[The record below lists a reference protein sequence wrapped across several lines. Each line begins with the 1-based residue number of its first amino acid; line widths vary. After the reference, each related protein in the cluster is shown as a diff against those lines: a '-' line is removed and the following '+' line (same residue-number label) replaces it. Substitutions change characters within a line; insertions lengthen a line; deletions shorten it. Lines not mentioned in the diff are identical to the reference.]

1 MLPLSAA
8 PYEHHIPSHIKKNYQ
23 GSIESTTPSLAPS
36 QSASQ
41 IGRDDDSINSDGA
54 PPSALGLHQ
63 QQYANEPAGSLAS
76 VIESD
81 GSSSDGG
88 GGRRRPMLK
97 VVENTR
103 NNGPTSPTSP
113 LRAHHAPRN
122 PPPAPSST
130 WNSRTAAKANT
141 AAQPRAAYGGDD
153 SDSSDAGTL
162 KGASSRR
169 RAQSDVGRSNTGS
182 RRGPLER
189 RTSNASSVS
198 TSMRSDGSGG
208 GGKQR
213 KKGGFM
219 NAIKALFAPRDK
231 EALKRGSDA
240 GRSGSPD
247 SMQHYSSSWSTRT
260 DRNVRRSGGG
270 SEVGTSASGGGG
282 GGGLSWG
289 RKKSRLG
296 ASGNDSSSDD
306 DGPARSAALVAVTN
320 VGRTAG
326 KKGEA
331 SGRTGEWMVEPVGA
345 VRPGMKRSSSSRSTI
360 KAGSADKK
368 DNKRQSMIDFPP
380 STASGSKPKARAQA
394 SSDVGQATGLKASKS
409 SATLKA
415 KRSESEL
422 GTGVKVTTAPPGVK
436 RSSSSSAVPSIG
448 VKNSVTNGKPTGATA
463 ARKDAEP
470 APLPTLVSISA
481 PRSINPSSSLT
492 LPSAPGSSI
501 VPASSFATPRP
512 AKSTSSTALSPPA
525 ADTSSSGMKRS
536 STFSTGGG
544 AAGSGAATP
553 RPLSVASA
561 IKSDK
566 AENFAHS
573 PAHRTASPPPRSALR
588 QPRSMG
594 ELKPS
599 ALGQLPVMSVP
610 TAPPPPSAFQA
621 PNPAPATGGD
631 EESVYETGLEDN
643 ASDDGNETDRGG
655 AQGVTLGKQLNG
667 LAPDLHLASPPGSHN
682 GGGSNLSSSTAN
694 GTVVNANGTDTG
706 ATVTRRKSVRIEG
719 VPPSPATESPPRQPK
734 PGNYQPPG
742 EKYFDGAVP
751 VDVSGPSAWTSRI
764 RASDVEASNVWGGPD
779 SSDEDPDEGEYAMA
793 KRAMQRAARKAE
805 KAKAKGKG
813 RQE

>member
-1 MLPLSAA
+1 M
-8 PYEHHIPSHIKKNYQ
+8 
-23 GSIESTTPSLAPS
+23 
-36 QSASQ
+36 
-41 IGRDDDSINSDGA
+41 
-54 PPSALGLHQ
+54 
-63 QQYANEPAGSLAS
+63 
-76 VIESD
+76 
-81 GSSSDGG
+81 
-88 GGRRRPMLK
+88 
-97 VVENTR
+97 
-103 NNGPTSPTSP
+103 
-113 LRAHHAPRN
+113 RAHQSPRN

-130 WNSRTAAKANT
+130 WNSRASARAKPI
-141 AAQPRAAYGGDD
+141 AQPKAAYGGDD

-162 KGASSRR
+162 RGSSSRR
-169 RAQSDVGRSNTGS
+169 RATSDVGRSNTGS
-182 RRGPLER
+182 RRGPLNR

-219 NAIKALFAPRDK
+219 SAIKALFAPRDK
-231 EALKRGSDA
+231 EALRRGSDA
-240 GRSGSPD
+240 GRPGSPD
-247 SMQHYSSSWSTRT
+247 SMQHYTSSWSTRT

-270 SEVGTSASGGGG
+270 SEVGTAASGG

-296 ASGNDSSSDD
+296 AGGNDSSSDD
-306 DGPARSAALVAVTN
+306 DGPSRSAALVAVTN

-360 KAGSADKK
+360 KAGSSDKK
-368 DNKRQSMIDFPP
+368 DKRQSMIDFPA
-380 STASGSKPKARAQA
+380 SSASGSKPASAIGSSAKPKVRAQA

-422 GTGVKVTTAPPGVK
+422 GIGGKVTTAPPGVK
-436 RSSSSSAVPSIG
+436 RSSSSSAVPATG
-448 VKNSVTNGKPTGATA
+448 VKKSTTTANGKATGATA
-463 ARKDAEP
+463 PKKDAGP
-470 APLPTLVSISA
+470 APLPTLVSVSA
-481 PRSINPSSSLT
+481 PRSVNPSSSLT

-501 VPASSFATPRP
+501 VPSASFATPRP
-512 AKSTSSTALSPPA
+512 PKSASSAALSPQA
-525 ADTSSSGMKRS
+525 ADTSSSSMKRS

-594 ELKPS
+594 DLKPS
-599 ALGQLPVMSVP
+599 TLGQPPVLSVP

-621 PNPAPATGGD
+621 PSPAPATGGD

-643 ASDDGNETDRGG
+643 ASDDDGNETDRGG
-655 AQGVTLGKQLNG
+655 PQGVSLGKQLNG
-667 LAPDLHLASPPGSHN
+667 LTPDSQLASPPGSHN

-694 GTVVNANGTDTG
+694 GTAVNANGTDTG

-734 PGNYQPPG
+734 PGNYQPPA

-764 RASDVEASNVWGGPD
+764 KASDGEAGSNVWGGPD